1 MMWKV
6 YIPSYKRADKI
17 KTHKLFKKEKVV
29 IVIGED
35 EKESYEK
42 HLGLGYNFLLIPK
55 EKNTNK
61 NS

>member
-42 HLGLGYNFLLIPK
+42 HLGLGLLVSFNIK
-55 EKNTNK
+55 
-61 NS
+61 SGWD